1 MFQLLHA
8 NNISQLVV
16 IPSATVVIT
25 STTNYVTFH
34 LSQLLPQVDLIHTCD
49 NNICHK
55 GINGHIPHG
64 NNICQTLVVNM
75 KIDNNICHNLNTC
88 WLNICQHNTSWLK
101 HQSTQQ
107 QIWYTFKKFK
117 KKFKNIIKYNIPETP
132 STMGVF
138 GSITFSHTPE
148 EAMSGGL
155 AKACVPTKN

>member
-1 MFQLLHA
+1 M
-8 NNISQLVV
+8 
-16 IPSATVVIT
+16 
-25 STTNYVTFH
+25 TFH

-64 NNICQTLVVNM
+64 NNICQTLVVN
-75 KIDNNICHNLNTC
+75 KKLTITSVIILIHVDLTSVNIISVDY
-88 WLNICQHNTSWLK
+88 NISQHNNN
-101 HQSTQQ
+101 
-107 QIWYTFKKFK
+107 KFGIPS
-117 KKFKNIIKYNIPETP
+117 KNSKNSKIIKYNIPETP

-155 AKACVPTKN
+155 AKACVPTKINPVEEKLSFLMNIKQDEKSTFLYH